1 MKRTRKQNRE
11 FLISVKIPCPVTWCL
26 MKLSSEMNFRAQQE
40 EKLISGFWNKRCKN
54 RSFEESIDEKEEA
67 FSDKADVHAASRTA
81 VILQRAEE
89 TRIS

>member
-1 MKRTRKQNRE
+1 
-11 FLISVKIPCPVTWCL
+11 

-67 FSDKADVHAASRTA
+67 FSDKVLSD
-81 VILQRAEE
+81 EF
-89 TRIS
+89 

>member
-1 MKRTRKQNRE
+1 MNSLNNKD
-11 FLISVKIPCPVTWCL
+11 LIWLKIIDYLIIWCL

-40 EKLISGFWNKRCKN
+40 KKLISGFWNKRCKN

-67 FSDKADVHAASRTA
+67 FSDKAVVYAASRTT

>member
-1 MKRTRKQNRE
+1 MNSLNNKD
-11 FLISVKIPCPVTWCL
+11 LIWLKIIDYLIIWCL

-67 FSDKADVHAASRTA
+67 FSDKAVVYAASRTT